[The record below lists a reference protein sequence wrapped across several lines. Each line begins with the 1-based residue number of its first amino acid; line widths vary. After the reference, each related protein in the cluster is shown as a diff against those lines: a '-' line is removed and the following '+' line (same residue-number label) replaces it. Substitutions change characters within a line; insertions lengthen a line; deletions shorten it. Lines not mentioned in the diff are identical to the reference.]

1 VRVTKSGASVTSGSG
16 YAALNVGGT
25 TLLCTIDLTNGV
37 ATIIGSIGIGSTS
50 LTGLTIGQ
58 TALE

>member
-1 VRVTKSGASVTSGSG
+1 
-16 YAALNVGGT
+16 VGGT